1 MLSVSLELSGSEGGS
16 SSGSAKS
23 PSSVGLPP
31 PPAPP
36 AAGSCGWG
44 ATMGR
49 SNLSIVRRRAEG
61 QMRLDRNG
69 EDSKIIQIRE

>member
-36 AAGSCGWG
+36 AAGSCG
-44 ATMGR
+44 MGR

-61 QMRLDRNG
+61 QIRLDRNG